1 MKRSDKVKKNEKILE
16 GGKIDIYEMIDFLTD
31 EYKHYKKII
40 FISEKNYCCKFN
52 IIGDLF
58 YFTFWNSRRHELI
71 SNYRLDYFAEILKL
85 EEIRRLLDQSWSIC
99 LVDLNSNK
107 TPQVKS
113 LWCFCI
119 LYT

>member
-40 FISEKNYCCKFN
+40 FRSEKNYSCKFD

-58 YFTFWNSRRHELI
+58 YFTFWNPRRHELI

-85 EEIRRLLDQSWSIC
+85 EEIRRFLEPSWSIC
-99 LVDLNSNK
+99 L
-107 TPQVKS
+107 
-113 LWCFCI
+113 I
-119 LYT
+119 E